1 MNHLRRLTLT
11 VAACAVLGLSGC
23 ATVTRG
29 TTQAFTIEST
39 PLGATVSLSNGERC
53 ETPCALKLKRKHLF
67 AVEICKAGNVPVT
80 TQILSQ
86 ISGAGGTAMA
96 GNIILGGLIGAGV
109 DAGSGA
115 MKDLRPNPLSVQL
128 LEAAPGC
135 EAPSFPAVPDGGQ
148 TPDEYAKKKAKDKK
162 SKSASSEP
170 GSN

>member
-1 MNHLRRLTLT
+1 M
-11 VAACAVLGLSGC
+11 LGLSGC

-29 TTQAFTIEST
+29 TTQAFTVEST

-53 ETPCALKLKRKHLF
+53 ETPCALKLKRKHPF
-67 AVEICKAGNVPVT
+67 AVEICKAGYVPVT